1 MPKTFYIIDGH
12 AQIYRAYF
20 APFRDLTSPSGEPTK
35 ATYVFLQRLL
45 KLIEDRK
52 PDYLAMTIDGSDEEL
67 ERRQIDPNYKANR
80 QSPPADFKPQEQR
93 ILQIVRDLGIP
104 IFHLPGHEADDVIA
118 TMAQQ
123 LKGGD
128 FDTIIVSNDKDLRQL
143 VDDHTRMYDIY
154 ADVFTDAAAIQSKFG
169 YTPAQAIEIQ
179 TLIGDATDN
188 VPGIPGIGEKTA
200 AKLIGQY
207 GSVAGVLA
215 HLDELKPA
223 VKRNLTENQHLL
235 EQSRKLVTLR
245 RDLVMNWDPQACK
258 FNGVLDKALRPH
270 LVNLG
275 FHALLQRREALANEA
290 SAAAAN
296 TVKPAAGERFDEQLF
311 GSAPSTTTQEIHY
324 ETAADCSYTIVRSH
338 AEFADFL
345 AELKRQGRF
354 AFDTETDA
362 LGARASKLV
371 GMSFSWQPRRG
382 FYVPVRGPTGS
393 VHLAPE
399 EVLRLIKPI
408 LEDANIKKV
417 GHNIKYDISVMRQAG
432 IEVRGVALDS
442 MIAAFLLDAGRMQYG
457 IDRLALDLLQFRK
470 IPTSDLIGKGV
481 HSISMAQV
489 DIEKVG
495 TYAAEDADIAWR
507 LAEMFEGKLREVP
520 QLLALADD
528 LETPLIEV
536 LSEMEFNGIAVDP
549 SILREQS
556 MVLGERVEE
565 LRQKI
570 CEAAGVEF
578 NCDSP
583 KQLAEILYQ
592 RLKLPVP
599 KRNKTGPSTDV
610 EALDK
615 ISHLHPAPKL
625 VQDYRALVKLKNT
638 YLDKLTDYVNPAT
651 GRIHASFNQIGA
663 ETGRLSCSEPNLQNI
678 PIRSDEGRRIRLAF
692 VPGDRER
699 NVLLT
704 ADYSQIELRLLAHF
718 TREPAL
724 MRAFEND
731 EDVHRAVAAEVFG
744 VRLEDVTKDQRAQ
757 AKVIN
762 FGIIYGVSA
771 YGLSWRIEGLTVQ
784 SADALIKAY
793 HQRFPSIAKFFQKCV
808 MDAQAKGYV
817 ETILG
822 RRRPIPDISS
832 GVLNLRN
839 QGERQAI
846 NSVVQGSAADLIKRA
861 MLNVHRRLKA
871 ENHPSKMLLQVHDE
885 LVFETPSDLV
895 KEEAE
900 MVRQEMVGAMKL
912 AVPLR
917 VDVGW
922 GKNWQEV
929 K

>member
-1 MPKTFYIIDGH
+1 VPKTFYIIDGH

-20 APFRDLTSPSGEPTK
+20 APFRDLTSPTGEPTK

-45 KLIEDRK
+45 KLIEERK

-67 ERRQIDPNYKANR
+67 ERREIDPNYKANR
-80 QSPPADFKPQEQR
+80 QAPPADFKPQEQR

-104 IFHLPGHEADDVIA
+104 IFNLPRHEADDVIA
-118 TMAQQ
+118 TMAHR
-123 LKGGD
+123 LGGGE
-128 FDTIIVSNDKDLRQL
+128 FETIIVSNDKDLRQL
-143 VDDHTRMYDIY
+143 VDDHTKMYDVY
-154 ADVFTDAAAIQSKFG
+154 ADVLIDAAAIQAKHG
-169 YTPAQAIEIQ
+169 YLPSQAIEIQ

-207 GSVAGVLA
+207 GSVAGVLE

-223 VKRNLTENQHLL
+223 VKRNLTEHGNLL

-245 RDLVMNWDPQACK
+245 RDLVMNWDPQACRFK
-258 FNGVLDKALRPH
+258 GIPESALRPH

-275 FHALLQRREALANEA
+275 FHALLQRREALAAEA
-290 SAAAAN
+290 PASTGNAPS
-296 TVKPAAGERFDEQLF
+296 PAAGQRFDEQLF
-311 GSAPSTTTQEIHY
+311 GSAPSAVEEIHY
-324 ETAADCSYTIVRSH
+324 ETAADCSYTIVRTE
-338 AEFADFL
+338 AELAAFL
-345 AELKRQGRF
+345 AELKQQPRF

-362 LGARASKLV
+362 LGARVSRLV

-382 FYVPVRGPTGS
+382 YYVPVRGPTGS
-393 VHLAPE
+393 THLSPE
-399 EVLRLIKPI
+399 FTLPALGPI
-408 LEDANIKKV
+408 LEDARVKKV

-432 IEVRGVALDS
+432 ITVRGVALDS
-442 MIAAFLLDAGRMQYG
+442 MIAAFVLDAGRMQYG
-457 IDRLALDLLQFRK
+457 IDRLALDLLHFKK
-470 IPTSDLIGKGV
+470 IPTSDLIGKGR

-495 TYAAEDADIAWR
+495 AYAAEDADIAWR
-507 LAEMFEGKLREVP
+507 LAEMFAAKLREIP
-520 QLLALADD
+520 ELMALADD
-528 LETPLIEV
+528 LETPLIDV

-549 SILREQS
+549 AILREQS
-556 MVLGERVEE
+556 AVLGERVEE

-570 CEAAGVEF
+570 CAAAGGEF

-583 KQLAEILYQ
+583 RQLADVLYV

-599 KRNKTGPSTDV
+599 KKNKTGPSTDI

-615 ISHLHPAPKL
+615 ISHLHPVPKM

-638 YLDKLTDYVNPAT
+638 YLDKLTDFINPAT

-663 ETGRLSCSEPNLQNI
+663 ETGRLSCSDPNLQNI

-692 VPGDRER
+692 VPGDREK

-718 TREPAL
+718 TQEPAL
-724 MRAFEND
+724 LRAFEQD

-744 VRLEDVTKDQRAQ
+744 VKPEDVTKDQRAQ

-793 HQRFPSIAKFFQKCV
+793 HQRFPSISKFFRQCV

-817 ETILG
+817 QTILG
-822 RRRPIPDISS
+822 RRRPIPDITS

-861 MLNVHRRLKA
+861 MLNVHRRLRA
-871 ENHPSKMLLQVHDE
+871 ENRPSRMLLQVHDE
-885 LVFETPSDLV
+885 LVFETPRESV
-895 KEEAE
+895 QAEAE
-900 MVRQEMVGAMKL
+900 MVRQEMTGAMKL
-912 AVPLR
+912 SVPLR
-917 VDVGW
+917 VEVGW
-922 GKNWQEV
+922 GNNWQEV